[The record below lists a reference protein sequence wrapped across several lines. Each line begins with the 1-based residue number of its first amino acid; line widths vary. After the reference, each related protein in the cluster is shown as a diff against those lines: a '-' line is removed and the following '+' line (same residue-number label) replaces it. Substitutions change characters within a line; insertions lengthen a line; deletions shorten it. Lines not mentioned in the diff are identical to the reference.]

1 MKRAAKTQAKIAAE
15 GQRGWRWGW
24 QGEEPGGGRQE
35 TGGSRKCCTAKK
47 KKKLRTE
54 LWLMTDAL
62 TAWQTNWQGMV
73 REGRGYRVQE
83 VQGVQGAW
91 QTGRLSL
98 TYFIDN
104 FLQQRSVFNLS
115 QACGKLLLTGC
126 QRCPRLHKL
135 IRKSKQRRR
144 CLAPSSPTNPTSS
157 SIRPVL
163 LFGHLVGTRLLLRSK
178 RPNRNRI
185 VEQFLDA
192 PENDF

>member
-24 QGEEPGGGRQE
+24 QSEEP
-35 TGGSRKCCTAKK
+35 GGSRKCCTAKK
-47 KKKLRTE
+47 KKNWELNFDWWRTGGTVTHWLRDRP
-54 LWLMTDAL
+54 TDR
-62 TAWQTNWQGMV
+62 G
-73 REGRGYRVQE
+73 RGEGRGYR

-144 CLAPSSPTNPTSS
+144 CLPPLPPTSS